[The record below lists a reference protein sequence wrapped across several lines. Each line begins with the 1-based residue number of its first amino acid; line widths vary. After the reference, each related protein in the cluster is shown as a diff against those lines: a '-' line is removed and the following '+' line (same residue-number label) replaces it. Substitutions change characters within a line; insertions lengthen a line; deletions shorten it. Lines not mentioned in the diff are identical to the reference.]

1 MLYLTQMNIYNRITK
16 QAQSPKLITIQI
28 SKKQGGKPMTFK
40 FATDEWIKE
49 LSRQLN
55 ASEAYEKSAS
65 NWEGDFV
72 FIIDA
77 EPGKDAQYMYL
88 DLYHGKSPGAG
99 VLKSLDE
106 KDAEY
111 VISANKATWQ
121 KVIKGKLDPIQ
132 GMMTKQLKL
141 TGNMMQ
147 VMRYP
152 KAAKEI
158 VSCCALIPT
167 DFD

>member
-1 MLYLTQMNIYNRITK
+1 
-16 QAQSPKLITIQI
+16 
-28 SKKQGGKPMTFK
+28 MTFK

-55 ASEAYEKSAS
+55 ESEAYEKSAA
-65 NWEGDFV
+65 NWEGDFT
-72 FIIDA
+72 FIIDP
-77 EPGKDAQYMYL
+77 EPGREAQYMYL
-88 DLYHGKSPGAG
+88 DLYHGKSPAAG
-99 VLKSLDE
+99 ILNSLDE
-106 KDAEY
+106 KDAAY
-111 VISANKATWQ
+111 VISATRPTWR
-121 KVIKGKLDPIQ
+121 KVIEGKLDPIQ

-141 TGNMMQ
+141 KGNMMQ

-167 DFD
+167 DFED